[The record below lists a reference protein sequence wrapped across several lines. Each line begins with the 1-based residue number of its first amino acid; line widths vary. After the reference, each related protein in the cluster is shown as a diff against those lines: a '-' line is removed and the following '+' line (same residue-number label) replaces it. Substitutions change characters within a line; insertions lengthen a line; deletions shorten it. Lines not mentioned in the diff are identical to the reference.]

1 MEKFLA
7 SADPYIVK
15 IGIDKLSREVAGLDQ
30 SINVLSAAAKQ
41 PEAKRRI
48 DKYTAE
54 RDRQIKILQSLKV
67 KIKSL

>member
-7 SADPYIVK
+7 IADPYIIK
-15 IGIDKLSREVAGLDQ
+15 IGIDKLSREVAGLEQ
-30 SINVLSAAAKQ
+30 SINVLSSAANN

-54 RDRQIKILQSLKV
+54 RDRQIEILKSLKV